1 MHRYAITYMQRKKSV
16 GMLSSELM
24 TIEGVGQSRYRALM
38 DKFKT
43 LENIKKASID
53 ELAGTPGISRA
64 LAEKIYLYFKEER
77 S

>member
-1 MHRYAITYMQRKKSV
+1 
-16 GMLSSELM
+16 M